1 MVLVAATVLPHV
13 PADRKGLASGAIFLG
28 LGVGIAASGTIV
40 PLLLNLGLRNTWI
53 GIAILSAILTLATWY
68 AWPSATKAHAHSAY
82 ATPTAKAHN
91 PSTVRVLYAEYA
103 LMAVGLVPTMV
114 FLVDFIA
121 RGLGAGAHLGA
132 AYWILYGV
140 GAIFGA
146 PVYGLVAD
154 RLGGRFAIRA
164 LSLLQ
169 IVVVA
174 AFAMSSNY
182 ILIGVLTLII
192 GSYPPGIVPMMLARI
207 HEVLPN
213 DHVGQHKSWSRATTT
228 FAAFQ
233 ALAGYTYSA
242 LFNSSGGNHRLLF
255 AIGAVALVFVVVVD
269 WVAPLFVRETDQ
281 KQNNG

>member
-1 MVLVAATVLPHV
+1 
-13 PADRKGLASGAIFLG
+13 
-28 LGVGIAASGTIV
+28 
-40 PLLLNLGLRNTWI
+40 
-53 GIAILSAILTLATWY
+53 
-68 AWPSATKAHAHSAY
+68 
-82 ATPTAKAHN
+82 
-91 PSTVRVLYAEYA
+91 
-103 LMAVGLVPTMV
+103 
-114 FLVDFIA
+114 
-121 RGLGAGAHLGA
+121 
-132 AYWILYGV
+132 
-140 GAIFGA
+140 
-146 PVYGLVAD
+146 VYGLVAD